1 MKINL
6 IKITLLG
13 LIVLAISSCN
23 NAKNDKQIDPLAG
36 TAVDPLA
43 GTLLPDPKDVPDMP
57 RATDDCS
64 WCDKTLTGTF
74 EVYLSDVKGKT
85 KFVYAT
91 SGPLGRIREIEPSKK
106 IENPYYGL
114 SFCSLKCLNEFASSK
129 LVINKYEFDSEN
141 RLYQEVH
148 RLPDP
153 EDVVPIK

>member
-6 IKITLLG
+6 IKISLLAI
-13 LIVLAISSCN
+13 IVLAISSCN
-23 NAKNDKQIDPLAG
+23 NAKNDKPTDPLAG

-43 GTLLPDPKDVPDMP
+43 GTLGE
-57 RATDDCS
+57 CS
-64 WCDKTLTGTF
+64 WCDKTLTGKL

-106 IENPYYGL
+106 FENPYYGL

-153 EDVVPIK
+153 EDTGPVK